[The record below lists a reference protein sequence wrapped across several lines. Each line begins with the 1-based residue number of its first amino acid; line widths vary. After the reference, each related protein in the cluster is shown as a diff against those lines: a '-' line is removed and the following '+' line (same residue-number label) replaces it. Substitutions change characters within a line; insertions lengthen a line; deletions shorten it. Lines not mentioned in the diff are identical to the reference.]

1 VTIIGCVTA
10 DAQRK
15 QGGEKTMIIG
25 CYTWLRMAG
34 FGQVAVNVFN
44 FLVMSCLQGQD
55 LEITEELIMYLKIIP
70 G

>member
-1 VTIIGCVTA
+1 
-10 DAQRK
+10 
-15 QGGEKTMIIG
+15 
-25 CYTWLRMAG
+25 MAG